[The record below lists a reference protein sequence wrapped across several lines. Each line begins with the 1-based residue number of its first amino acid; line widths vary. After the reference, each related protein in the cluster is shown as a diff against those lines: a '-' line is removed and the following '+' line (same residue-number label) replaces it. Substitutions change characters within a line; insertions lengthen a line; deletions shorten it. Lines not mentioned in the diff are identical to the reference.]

1 MWISE
6 CNLRFHSINRVRIL
20 CLIKNNTNILKV
32 NSSVSRV
39 FCKHV
44 VSMSHGWSILMAYW
58 KRATRHIRIKKDS
71 LFKSSIAL
79 ICKGN
84 APTSESG
91 FEEYIIYVAVMIPQA
106 NIGWILVCFLDT
118 ATISSNKKIS
128 RLNYVLW
135 NGEVNWKLFPIFLS
149 SYSATLALVLA
160 LLTKEVQSVS
170 SRPVSQYVR

>member
-39 FCKHV
+39 ICKHV

-58 KRATRHIRIKKDS
+58 KRATRHKDEGRFS
-71 LFKSSIAL
+71 IQKLNSSYLQGKRPNFRVWAWRMHHL
-79 ICKGN
+79 R
-84 APTSESG
+84 SRDDSSG
-91 FEEYIIYVAVMIPQA
+91 K
-106 NIGWILVCFLDT
+106 IGWILVCFLGT
-118 ATISSNKKIS
+118 AKISSNKKIS